1 MGKKL
6 IIKGADFSKNG
17 ILPEFTQLAWIGGPA
32 STKSALLSPVA
43 LTSKCKVITTFS
55 YDASKANAP
64 AGPHYMFGLISSNTS
79 MCLSQ
84 NTAGT
89 YLYFKDM
96 TVYCRNGVTDI
107 SNGNTYTIES
117 SILGLK
123 IGDKTII
130 PPTGAVS
137 DYNLSMFGLD
147 CGVSQGGNA
156 QNFSKSNSDPAMRLM
171 SIKIYSDYN
180 DEKSLVI
187 DAIPVRRTSD
197 GCICLYNK
205 VDGTYITRTDGTNP
219 AYGM

>member
-32 STKSALLSPVA
+32 SSTSALLSPIA
-43 LTSKCKVITTFS
+43 LTSKCKVITTFA
-55 YDASKANAP
+55 YDASKANVP
-64 AGPHYMFGLISSNTS
+64 AGPHYMFGLNAAKVMKLTQNSS
-79 MCLSQ
+79 
-84 NTAGT
+84 GT
-89 YLYFKDM
+89 YLYFEDES
-96 TVYCRNGVTDI
+96 VYCRNGITDI

-123 IGDKTII
+123 IGNRTII

-137 DYNLSMFGLD
+137 DYDLSMFGLD
-147 CGVSQGGNA
+147 CMVSQTGDVYNY
-156 QNFSKSNSDPAMRLM
+156 SKSNSDPAMHLI

-180 DEKSLVI
+180 NEESLVI
-187 DAIPVRRTSD
+187 DAIPVRRNSD

>member
-17 ILPEFTQLAWIGGPA
+17 ILPEFTQLSWIGGPA
-32 STKSALLSPVA
+32 SSTSALLSPIA
-43 LTSKCKVITTFS
+43 LTSKCKVITTFA
-55 YDASKANAP
+55 YDASKANEP
-64 AGPHYMFGLISSNTS
+64 ASPHYMFGLYTSNTS
-79 MCLSQ
+79 MNLSQ

-89 YLYFKDM
+89 YLYFEDT
-96 TVYCRNGVTDI
+96 TVYCRNGMTDI

-117 SILGLK
+117 SMLGLK
-123 IGDKTII
+123 IGNSAII
-130 PPTGAVS
+130 APIGAVS
-137 DYNLSMFGLD
+137 DYDLSMFGLD
-147 CGVSQGGNA
+147 CAVLQTGNA
-156 QNFSKSNSDPAMRLM
+156 QNYSKSNSDPAMHLM